1 LFHAFKSISISSDS
15 SLILDGWNSK
25 TIIKK
30 LLQVV
35 IASPVEVDLPYAFS
49 DDLFE
54 SDFELGEDVEV
65 LFNDFSASPF
75 VHQDTSKPHAKHRA
89 LKRLRELVCSTS
101 VQVQLRFE
109 HGEDFGGDTA
119 VKTIVNL
126 LSFPRF

>member
-1 LFHAFKSISISSDS
+1 LVSNW
-15 SLILDGWNSK
+15 WNSK
-25 TIIKK
+25 TIIEK

-35 IASPVEVDLPYAFS
+35 ITSPVEVNLPYAFS

-75 VHQDTSKPHAKHRA
+75 VHQDTSKPHAKHWA

-109 HGEDFGGDTA
+109 HGEDFGSDTA